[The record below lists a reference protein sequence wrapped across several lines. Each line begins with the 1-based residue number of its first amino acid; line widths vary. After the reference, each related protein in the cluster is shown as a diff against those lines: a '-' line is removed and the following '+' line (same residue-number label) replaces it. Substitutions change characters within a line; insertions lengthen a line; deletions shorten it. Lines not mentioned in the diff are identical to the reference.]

1 MNSAVKFRL
10 IALGL
15 AVGLMGALIVVL
27 TLNSQRQARDLR
39 TRLNHVDSESFG
51 IAERFKDSV
60 REVNNTMLHYGI
72 NHEATNWDHF
82 LSASHE
88 LGGWLEAQSPKLTT
102 TGERQVF
109 REVNAAYDDYRR
121 LARELHDQIQVSGEN
136 SASLAEFA
144 RFLAQAQRLFDLGHD
159 LAQAHYES
167 RNQLLTHAQQ
177 SLTDLRWS
185 VLGLLGLL
193 FLFGL
198 ALAALVYRDLIAP
211 LHVKL
216 VESQSRV
223 ERREKLAALGMLA
236 AGVAHEIRNPLTAI
250 KAALFLQ
257 QKKFAP
263 GSPEAADAQVVER
276 EILRL
281 EKIVNDFLQFARP
294 TEPQWATLSADV
306 PLQEVQLVLAS
317 QLAKARIR
325 LVLEKPAP
333 MHLRADPAQ
342 IKQVLINLV
351 RNAADSIDHDGTIT
365 LRARSSRQIL
375 AQGETDVVILE
386 VADTGRGI
394 PPDVEKRLFDPFF
407 STKDTGTGLGL
418 SIAARIVQQHGGA
431 LQYQTQVNRGTTF
444 GIVLPRAG

>member
-1 MNSAVKFRL
+1 MNSVVKFRL

-51 IAERFKDSV
+51 IAERFKDSL
-60 REVNNTMLHYGI
+60 REVNNTMLRYGL

-102 TGERQVF
+102 AGEREVF

-121 LARELHDQIQVSGEN
+121 LARELHDQIQVSREN

-144 RFLAQAQRLFDLGHD
+144 RFLAQAQRLFDLGHA

-198 ALAALVYRDLIAP
+198 GLAALVYRDLIAP

-257 QKKFAP
+257 QKKFTP

-306 PLQEVQLVLAS
+306 PLQEVQRVLAS
-317 QLAKARIR
+317 QLAKARIQ
-325 LVLEKPAP
+325 LVLEKPVP

-365 LRARSSRQIL
+365 LRARPGRQIL

-444 GIVLPRAG
+444 GIVLPKAG